1 MNILIYQKNNVKQHS
16 TNWSVPWIEY
26 CESKN
31 LPYKVIDLFQVESIQ
46 VLKEFDVLLWHFGG
60 YVFEDMLEARS
71 ILNVAGS
78 MGLKVFPDF
87 NENWHFDD
95 KIAEMYALQ
104 SVGAPIPKSKVFYDI
119 KTFDQ
124 WLNDNPEFPLV
135 AKLRT
140 GSGSH
145 NVKLF
150 RQKSALKK
158 YAKRMLGRGFDPSPS
173 LLYKTTSNIKS
184 SHDKA
189 TFISK
194 FNRIP
199 EFLNVLRNAK
209 KFPNEKGYVYLQ
221 EFVPNDGYDM
231 KVVVVGDKLSGVVR
245 PVRSHDFRAS
255 GGGEVFFDKKYFTK
269 EIIQS
274 AFRITDE
281 LGMQCIGYDYVVNK
295 KSREALI
302 VEMSYGFS
310 HNAILSAGGYFD
322 RDCVWHDE
330 PLIVPFEILANLLS
344 KNK

>member
-1 MNILIYQKNNVKQHS
+1 MKILIHQRNNKIQHS
-16 TNWSVPWIEY
+16 TVWNNPWIEY
-26 CESKN
+26 CKKSN
-31 LPYKVIDLFQVESIQ
+31 LGYEVIDLFQIESID
-46 VLKEFDVLLWHFGG
+46 VIRKFDVLLWHFGG

-71 ILNVAGS
+71 LLNVAES
-78 MGLKVFPDF
+78 LGLKVFPGF
-87 NENWHFDD
+87 KENWHFDD

-104 SVGAPIPKSKVFYDI
+104 SVNAPIPASKVFYDI
-119 KTFDQ
+119 ETFNN
-124 WLNDNPEFPLV
+124 WLRNNTEFPVV

-150 RQKSALKK
+150 KHKSALQR
-158 YAKRMLGRGFDPSPS
+158 YASRMFGRGYDPSPS
-173 LLYKTTSNIKS
+173 LLYKTSSNIRS
-184 SHDKA
+184 SHNKA

-194 FNRIP
+194 FKRIP
-199 EFLNVLRNAK
+199 EFLFILKNAK

-295 KSREALI
+295 QTGEALI

-310 HNAILSAGGYFD
+310 HMAILSAQGYFD

-330 PLIVPFEILANLLS
+330 PLNVPFEILENII
-344 KNK
+344 KK

>member
-1 MNILIYQKNNVKQHS
+1 MNILIHQRSKVKPHS
-16 TNWSVPWIEY
+16 TSWNFPWIEY
-26 CESKN
+26 CEKHQLSYT
-31 LPYKVIDLFQVESIQ
+31 LIDIFQTNSVELF
-46 VLKEFDVLLWHFGG
+46 KGNDVLLWHLNG
-60 YVFEDMLEARS
+60 YFFEDMLEARS
-71 ILNVAGS
+71 LLNVAKS

-104 SVGAPIPKSKVFYDI
+104 SVDAPIPISKVFYDLEA
-119 KTFDQ
+119 FNS
-124 WLNDNPEFPLV
+124 WLTDASEFPVV

-158 YAKRMLGRGFDPSPS
+158 YAKRMLGRGLNPSPS
-173 LLYKTTSNIKS
+173 LFYKTTSNIRS

-194 FNRIP
+194 FKRIP

-209 KFPNEKGYVYLQ
+209 RFPNEKGYVYIQ
-221 EFVPNDGYDM
+221 EFIPNDGYDM

-255 GGGEVFFDKKYFTK
+255 GGGEVFFDKKYFTS
-269 EIIQS
+269 EIIES
-274 AFRITDE
+274 AFRITDD
-281 LGMQCIGYDYVVNK
+281 LGMQCIGYDYVVK
-295 KSREALI
+295 KDSGDALI

-310 HNAILSAGGYFD
+310 HTAILLTNGYFD
-322 RDCVWHDE
+322 RNCKWHNE
-330 PLIVPFEILANLLS
+330 PLNVPFEILANIVNQ
-344 KNK
+344 K